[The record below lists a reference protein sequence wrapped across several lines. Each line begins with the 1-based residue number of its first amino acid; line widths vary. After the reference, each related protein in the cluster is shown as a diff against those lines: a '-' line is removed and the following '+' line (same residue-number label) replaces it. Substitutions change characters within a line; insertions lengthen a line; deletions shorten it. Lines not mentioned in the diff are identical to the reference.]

1 MEQKKKRLT
10 LTKALLM
17 IGLLPAIAVAIIMT
31 ATVALEFRNY
41 IEDNMEKEVELAAE
55 SLQSHY
61 QALLQEGK
69 LEGED
74 GQWKYDT
81 TYVDLY
87 LDENINMTL
96 FKEDV
101 RFATSLKNDNGERNE
116 GTTAAPEI
124 WADVKS
130 GKDFHD
136 KNVKIGDKE
145 YYVCYLPIKDTSG
158 TVVGMAF
165 AGEEDT
171 LLGDKVR
178 EEIIKFILIM
188 LFVLAVSSMTTT
200 LAALKMK
207 KPIVAIIDKVKVFSG
222 GDFTGEIKKTSNI
235 REIEYL
241 EDSTIKLQHEITG
254 ILRKVSNSVDGVLTA
269 SDEVYKMSEE
279 TAANANVVNTA
290 VDEISEGTMSTAQ
303 DIEKATVS
311 VMEMG
316 NQITAI
322 VDNISDL
329 NKIVDEMRDAARVA
343 RGNMVELDDSNTKT
357 GDSMTVVSDN
367 VQQTDEAVHQIEEAV
382 QLISSIAAQTNLLSL
397 NASIEAARAGEAGKG
412 FTVVADEIKQLSDE
426 SNESTKKIA
435 DVLHVL
441 SENSTRSMNAM
452 EEMREL
458 LTLQQQKL
466 QETKERYE
474 VVNNGIRD
482 TMTRTEEINQMAVS
496 CDKGR
501 EDVMDLIQSLSAL
514 SEETASST
522 QETTSTMSEVNNKVG
537 MISTHSEELK
547 RLADNLNEE
556 MEAFKI

>member
-1 MEQKKKRLT
+1 
-10 LTKALLM
+10 
-17 IGLLPAIAVAIIMT
+17 
-31 ATVALEFRNY
+31 
-41 IEDNMEKEVELAAE
+41 
-55 SLQSHY
+55 
-61 QALLQEGK
+61 
-69 LEGED
+69 
-74 GQWKYDT
+74 
-81 TYVDLY
+81 
-87 LDENINMTL
+87 
-96 FKEDV
+96 
-101 RFATSLKNDNGERNE
+101 
-116 GTTAAPEI
+116 
-124 WADVKS
+124 
-130 GKDFHD
+130 
-136 KNVKIGDKE
+136 
-145 YYVCYLPIKDTSG
+145 
-158 TVVGMAF
+158 
-165 AGEEDT
+165 
-171 LLGDKVR
+171 
-178 EEIIKFILIM
+178 
-188 LFVLAVSSMTTT
+188 
-200 LAALKMK
+200 
-207 KPIVAIIDKVKVFSG
+207 
-222 GDFTGEIKKTSNI
+222 
-235 REIEYL
+235 
-241 EDSTIKLQHEITG
+241 
-254 ILRKVSNSVDGVLTA
+254 
-269 SDEVYKMSEE
+269 
-279 TAANANVVNTA
+279 
-290 VDEISEGTMSTAQ
+290 SEGTMSTAQ

-412 FTVVADEIKQLSDE
+412 FAVVADEIKQLSDE

-435 DVLHVL
+435 DVLHIL
-441 SENSTRSMNAM
+441 SENSARSMSAM

-458 LTLQQQKL
+458 LALQQAKL

-547 RLADNLNEE
+547 KLADNLNEE